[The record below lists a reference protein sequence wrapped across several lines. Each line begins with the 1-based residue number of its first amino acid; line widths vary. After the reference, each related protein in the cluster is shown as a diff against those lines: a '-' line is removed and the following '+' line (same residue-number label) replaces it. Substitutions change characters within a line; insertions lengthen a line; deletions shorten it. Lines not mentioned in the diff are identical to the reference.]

1 MLGFPLGFG
10 VPTWP
15 TIGRSWDPGSVA
27 LPLLALVV
35 ARTLFAIPLTARNAS
50 VLALGGVATAWLVQ
64 PLGLLPAIGLGLLA
78 LTAWTLARRSRPRA
92 R

>member
-1 MLGFPLGFG
+1 MPGSPLGFG
-10 VPTWP
+10 VTSWP
-15 TIGRSWDPGSVA
+15 SVGRSWDPWSVA

-35 ARTLFAIPLTARNAS
+35 ASTLFAIPLTARNAG
-50 VLALGGVATAWLVQ
+50 VRALGGIATAWLVQ

-78 LTAWTLARRSRPRA
+78 LRAWTLARRSRPRE